1 MKVFK
6 FLRYLIETIIIIFF
20 FFIFK
25 IIGLKKSSYISGKI
39 FKVFGKFFRSQEKI
53 GNNLKIAFPNLTNIE
68 IKEYISDMWNYYG
81 KIFAE
86 YIFLNDLRKNEKGN
100 IQINGID
107 ILSKLKENNESVI
120 FISGHFDNFE
130 LMAMYL
136 EKSGIK
142 LSAVYRPLNN
152 IFMNLIMERLRKKY
166 ICKKQIKKGRVGL
179 RDSLKLFNEGYS
191 VALMIDQRVSEGS
204 KIKFF
209 NKEAYTTT
217 IPGQFVKKFNC
228 KVIPID
234 IVRINDIDFKIQIFE
249 PFEFKEN
256 TSIDQITIELN
267 KWLEKMIRKN
277 PSKWIWSHDRWK

>member
-25 IIGLKKSSYISGKI
+25 IIGLKKSSYLSGKI
-39 FKVFGKFFRSQEKI
+39 FIVFGKFFRSQKKI
-53 GNNLKIAFPNLTNIE
+53 ENNLKIAFPNLTNIE

-228 KVIPID
+228 KIIPID
-234 IVRINDIDFKIQIFE
+234 ITRINDIDFKIQIFE

-256 TSIDQITIELN
+256 ASIDEITLELN
-267 KWLEKMIRKN
+267 KWLEKIIKKN
-277 PSKWIWSHDRWK
+277 PSKWIWSHNRWK

>member
-25 IIGLKKSSYISGKI
+25 IIGLKKSSYLSGKI
-39 FKVFGKFFRSQEKI
+39 FIVFGKFFRSQKKI
-53 GNNLKIAFPNLTNIE
+53 ENNLKIAFPNLTNIE
-68 IKEYISDMWNYYG
+68 IKEYMSDMWNYYG

-152 IFMNLIMERLRKKY
+152 IFMNLIMERIRKKY

-228 KVIPID
+228 KIIPID

-249 PFEFKEN
+249 PFKFKEN
-256 TSIDQITIELN
+256 FSIDEITLELN
-267 KWLEKMIRKN
+267 KWLEKIIKKN

>member
-39 FKVFGKFFRSQEKI
+39 FIVFGKFFRSQKKI
-53 GNNLKIAFPNLTNIE
+53 ENNLKIAFPNLTNIE
-68 IKEYISDMWNYYG
+68 IKKYMSDMWNYYG

-107 ILSKLKENNESVI
+107 ILDKLKKNDESVI

-166 ICKKQIKKGRVGL
+166 ICKIQIKKGRVGL

-228 KVIPID
+228 KIIPID
-234 IVRINDIDFKIQIFE
+234 ITRINDIDFKIQIFE

-256 TSIDQITIELN
+256 ASIDEITLELN
-267 KWLEKMIRKN
+267 KWLEKIIKKN